1 MTFAFVQ
8 LKPPLPPRSRATMA
22 QSSQDEDFFASSP
35 PNQSQG
41 SHAGPSNLPAVD
53 VEAAL
58 PPAEEGDG
66 VDAPSLFRGGS
77 VDDQDDDDELIETV
91 RVKKR
96 QKIAQ
101 SPVPKQNTAIDA
113 IDLDENGQGSASPE
127 PQWRR
132 RYVSGHFRRAKD
144 RFTDAGRFGS

>member
-1 MTFAFVQ
+1 
-8 LKPPLPPRSRATMA
+8 MA

-41 SHAGPSNLPAVD
+41 SHAGPSKLPAVD

-58 PPAEEGDG
+58 PPAEEEGND
-66 VDAPSLFRGGS
+66 VDKPSLFRGGS

-96 QKIAQ
+96 AKITQ
-101 SPVPKQNTAIDA
+101 SPVPKENGAIDA
-113 IDLDENGQGSASPE
+113 IDLDADGQGSASAE

-144 RFTDAGRFGS
+144 RFTDAGRSFV

>member
-1 MTFAFVQ
+1 
-8 LKPPLPPRSRATMA
+8 MA

-35 PNQSQG
+35 PNQPQG
-41 SHAGPSNLPAVD
+41 SHAGPSKLPAVD

-58 PPAEEGDG
+58 PPAADEGDG

-77 VDDQDDDDELIETV
+77 VDDQDDDDELVETV

-96 QKIAQ
+96 QKVTQ
-101 SPVPKQNTAIDA
+101 SPAPKQNGAIDA
-113 IDLDENGQGSASPE
+113 IDVDEDGQGSTSPE

-132 RYVSGHFRRAKD
+132 RYVSVGD
-144 RFTDAGRFGS
+144 